1 MIQKIWKNKKLR
13 KKADKFVKPLDKGI
27 GFLYNT
33 RPRTLGD
40 DLKYKKSKFQEIEPM
55 FRE

>member
-1 MIQKIWKNKKLR
+1 MYQNKKLR
-13 KKADKFVKPLDKGI
+13 KKADKFVKPLDKGR
-27 GFLYNT
+27 GFPYNT

-40 DLKYKKSKFQEIEPM
+40 DLKYKESKFQEIEPM

>member
-13 KKADKFVKPLDKGI
+13 KKADKFAKPLDKGR
-27 GFLYNT
+27 GLLYNT

-40 DLKYKKSKFQEIEPM
+40 DLKCKESKFQVY
-55 FRE
+55 